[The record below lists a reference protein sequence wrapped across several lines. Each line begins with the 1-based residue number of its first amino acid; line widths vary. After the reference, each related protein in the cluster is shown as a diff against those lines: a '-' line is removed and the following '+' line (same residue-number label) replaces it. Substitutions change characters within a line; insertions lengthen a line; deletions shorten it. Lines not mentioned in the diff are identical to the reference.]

1 MSYSTQAVWSAERC
15 ASLLA
20 KPKRSPQGWKACC
33 PAHEDS
39 DPSLFLA
46 DGENGVAL
54 VCYAGCDYKDIAA
67 ALEAKGAVLHAPRED
82 LSYRPPAQIPESHF
96 QLGTYQSHWD
106 YRNATGAVV
115 MRVCRWEQPDGK
127 KDIRPLVKSPEGW
140 KWAHHT
146 NPRPL
151 FQLDRLANEPDKP
164 VLLVEGEKTAMAAQK
179 LFPDRIATTWPG
191 GAASMGQIDLA
202 PLKGREVV
210 LIPDCDTPGRKAMA
224 WMQLELKKTNKDVRI
239 VDPATF
245 VQDLPKGW
253 DLADALAEK
262 RDVTM
267 WLLAPTPEKP
277 KRHSM
282 RWAEL
287 QLSEPPLRAWA
298 VDHWLGAGTTLLAGR
313 GGIGKT
319 LFAQTL
325 ATALAFGKN
334 FLDLIVEPKRVLFWA
349 CEDDHDELWRRQIAI
364 CRYLGVD
371 MAALEG
377 KLMIEPRSGLD
388 NTLFYAEYGA
398 PKWTP
403 LMGELQAQVQDY
415 GADVTFI
422 DNIGQ
427 TFGGKENDRHHVTTY
442 VNGLT
447 GLAQGRSH
455 STIILAHPG
464 KQEDSEF
471 SGSTAWENSVR
482 MRWYMGM
489 KLPDQDES
497 EDEPE
502 ADPDVRYIAKRKTN
516 YTVKDYRKLVY
527 RQGVFETALEAGSSI
542 SDRYSFER
550 RGEAADEIV
559 LKALDR
565 FSESNVRTTEGKS
578 SPDFLPRKIRDMK
591 LAQDFTQKELIEA
604 MNRLRL
610 DSRIVEGPVGKYPN
624 RSPKIGLLRAHMG
637 AQS

>member
-20 KPKRSPQGWKACC
+20 KPKKSPQGWKACC

-67 ALEAKGAVLHAPRED
+67 ALEAKGAILHAQRED
-82 LSYRPPAQIPESHF
+82 SSYRPPAQIPESHF
-96 QLGTYQSHWD
+96 QLGAYQSHWD

-140 KWAHHT
+140 KWAHHP

-151 FQLDRLANEPDKP
+151 FQLDRLANEPDMP

-191 GAASMGQIDLA
+191 GAASTGQIDMA
-202 PLKGREVV
+202 PLAGRSVV
-210 LIPDCDTPGRKAMA
+210 LIPDCDAPGRKAMS
-224 WMQLELKKTNKDVRI
+224 WILMELKKVAKDVRI

-267 WLLAPTPEKP
+267 WLLAPEAEKA
-277 KRHSM
+277 KRHAM

-287 QLSEPPLRAWA
+287 QAKDPPLRTWA
-298 VDHWLGAGTTLLAGR
+298 VDHWLGYGTTLLAGR

-319 LFAQTL
+319 LLAQTL
-325 ATALAFGKN
+325 ATALALGKN
-334 FLDLIVEPKRVLFWA
+334 FLDAIVVPKKVLFWA

-364 CRYLGVD
+364 CRYLNVE
-371 MAALEG
+371 MASLEG
-377 KLMIEPRSGLD
+377 KLVIEPRSGLD

-403 LMGELQAQVQDY
+403 LMGELTAQVGDY
-415 GADVTFI
+415 AADVTFI

-442 VNGLT
+442 VNGMT
-447 GLAQGRSH
+447 GLAQGRGH
-455 STIILAHPG
+455 STVILAHPA

-482 MRWYMGM
+482 MRWYMGS
-489 KLPDQDES
+489 KLPDQKVEEGEEES
-497 EDEPE
+497 
-502 ADPDVRYIAKRKTN
+502 DPDVRYIAKRKTN
-516 YTVKDYRKLVY
+516 YTVKDYRKLIY
-527 RQGVFETALEAGSSI
+527 RQGVFEVALEAGSGI
-542 SDRYSFER
+542 AERYGLER
-550 RGEAADEIV
+550 RGEIAEEVV
-559 LKALDR
+559 LKAIDR
-565 FSESNVRTTEGKS
+565 FVEVFVRTTDS
-578 SPDFLPRKIRDMK
+578 RTSPDYLPKKIIQSK
-591 LAQDFTQKELIEA
+591 LAQDLTPRELGDA
-604 MNRLRL
+604 LSRLRL
-610 DSRIVEGPVGKYPN
+610 NGTVTEGPIGKFAN
-624 RSPKIGLLRAHMG
+624 RQVKFGLVRA
-637 AQS
+637 QK

>member
-1 MSYSTQAVWSAERC
+1 MSYTTQAVWTAERC

-67 ALEAKGAVLHAPRED
+67 ALEAKGAVLHAQRD
-82 LSYRPPAQIPESHF
+82 SSYRPPSGPPESHF
-96 QLGTYQSHWD
+96 QLGAYQSYWD
-106 YRNATGAVV
+106 YRNGSGTTI

-127 KDIRPLVKSPEGW
+127 KDIRPLVKTADGW
-140 KWAHHT
+140 KWAHHP

-151 FQLDRLANEPDKP
+151 FQLDRLTNEPDVP
-164 VLLVEGEKTAMAAQK
+164 VIMVEGEKTAMAAQK

-191 GAASMGQIDLA
+191 GAASTGQIDMA
-202 PLKGREVV
+202 PLTGRSVV
-210 LIPDCDTPGRKAMA
+210 LIPDCDAAGRKAMA
-224 WMQLELKKTNKDVRI
+224 WMQTELKKFAKEVRI
-239 VDPATF
+239 VDPADF
-245 VQDLPKGW
+245 APELPKGW
-253 DLADALAEK
+253 DLADALIEK

-267 WLLAPTPEKP
+267 WLLAPTPAGP
-277 KRHSM
+277 VRRPM
-282 RWAEL
+282 LWTEL
-287 QLSEPPLRAWA
+287 KSLEAPIRTWA
-298 VDHWLGAGTTLLAGR
+298 VDHWLGVGTTLLAGR

-319 LFAQTL
+319 LLAQTL
-325 ATALAFGKN
+325 ATALALGRN
-334 FLDLIVEPKRVLFWA
+334 FLDAIVAPKKVLFWA

-364 CRYLGVD
+364 CKYLGVPMD
-371 MAALEG
+371 ALEG
-377 KLMIEPRSGLD
+377 QLMIEPRSGLD

-403 LMGELQAQVQDY
+403 LMGELGAQVNDY
-415 GADVTFI
+415 CADVTFI

-442 VNGLT
+442 VNGMT
-447 GLAQGRSH
+447 GLARGRPH
-455 STIILAHPG
+455 GTVILAHPG

-516 YTVKDYRKLVY
+516 YTVKDYRKLIY
-527 RQGVFETALEAGSSI
+527 RQGVFETALEAGSGI
-542 SDRYSFER
+542 SDRYSFGR
-550 RGEAADEIV
+550 RDEAADEIV

-565 FSESNVRTTEGKS
+565 FAESSVRTTEGKS
-578 SPDFLPRKIRDMK
+578 SPDYLPRKIRDMK
-591 LAQDFTQKELIEA
+591 LAQDFTQKELFEA

-610 DSRIVEGPVGKYPN
+610 GARIVEGPVGKYPN
-624 RSPKIGLLRAHMG
+624 RSPKIGLMRAPIG